1 MPDDLRQR
9 LWRVAVYHGGGI
21 VDARRLQQTGAD
33 LVQLDA
39 IAADFDLV
47 VGSALKTQFA
57 VETQGDL
64 VAGQVCTRAIV
75 CTVERV
81 GDDAIG
87 GLVGAPSVAE
97 EWRSA

>member
-1 MPDDLRQR
+1 MGKHIGGQQTLDVPEQAVCRGQVGTRHMPDDLRQR

-64 VAGQVCTRAIV
+64 VAGDRQ
-75 CTVERV
+75 
-81 GDDAIG
+81 
-87 GLVGAPSVAE
+87 SVV
-97 EWRSA
+97 